1 MDVLGVSNAA
11 APLEPKAPK
20 RPADAPPATSPTA
33 AAAEDARVK
42 ALAPAQ
48 ISQKTQLLVEQVDRF
63 TFAYTFLDPD
73 TGNVISRWPQS
84 RETGGHEGHRPPGTV
99 VDATA

>member
-11 APLEPKAPK
+11 APLETKSLK

-33 AAAEDARVK
+33 AAAEDARLKEV
-42 ALAPAQ
+42 APAQ
-48 ISQKTQLLVEQVDRF
+48 ISQKNQLLVQQVDRF

-73 TGNVISRWPQS
+73 TGSVISRWPQS
-84 RETGGHEGHRPPGTV
+84 REAGDNADHRPLGAV
-99 VDATA
+99 LNETA